1 MSNSNYKEFGSLLT
15 LAIVMFG
22 VIGLVILLLRL
33 DNILSPL
40 ELLLIL
46 FVPTVVFLILA
57 SIILRRKKW
66 SFFSKYSLSFLFSM
80 CFLSRN
86 GLGGIRTLDR
96 SVKSR
101 LLHLAELQAQKQERW
116 LNYVMCIKFFLLTL

>member
-1 MSNSNYKEFGSLLT
+1 MVHNRHTIFCILIDLLIHDIVAEHSQMCRFAYYANGLMSNSNYKEFGSLLA

-33 DNILSPL
+33 DNIILSPL

-57 SIILRRKKW
+57 SIILKRKK
-66 SFFSKYSLSFLFSM
+66 
-80 CFLSRN
+80 
-86 GLGGIRTLDR
+86 
-96 SVKSR
+96 
-101 LLHLAELQAQKQERW
+101 
-116 LNYVMCIKFFLLTL
+116 

>member
-57 SIILRRKKW
+57 SIILKRKK
-66 SFFSKYSLSFLFSM
+66 
-80 CFLSRN
+80 
-86 GLGGIRTLDR
+86 
-96 SVKSR
+96 
-101 LLHLAELQAQKQERW
+101 
-116 LNYVMCIKFFLLTL
+116 